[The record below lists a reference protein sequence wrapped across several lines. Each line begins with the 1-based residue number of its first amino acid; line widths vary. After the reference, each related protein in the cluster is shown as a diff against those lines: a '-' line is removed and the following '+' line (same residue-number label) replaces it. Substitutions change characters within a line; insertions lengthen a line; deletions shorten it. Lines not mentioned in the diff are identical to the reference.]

1 MERQVSAVTINLIKR
16 ENDYFVS
23 SKEVA
28 QRFGKRHKNILRD
41 IDNLQVSENFQRL
54 NFEQGV
60 EKDTNGIDQRVI
72 YMTRDGFSIL
82 AFGFTGSEAMQWKEN
97 FLMAFN
103 KMEDYIKEKIPLLE
117 SRIKSLESEKDL
129 LLLEQKKLPH
139 PNKGKVLIPIVVNTL
154 FGPDIEYKR
163 VKKDNKNYSD
173 LSYKEGELKRL
184 TQCAT
189 GMIRKMDEIAKDIA
203 LSRRN

>member
-1 MERQVSAVTINLIKR
+1 MDVQNAVTINLIKR

-28 QRFGKRHKNILRD
+28 ERFGKRHRDVRRNIQE
-41 IDNLQVSENFQRL
+41 LQVSDNFKAR
-54 NFEQGV
+54 NFSRCAEKNMNGV
-60 EKDTNGIDQRVI
+60 YSSVY
-72 YMTRDGFSIL
+72 YMTKDGFMML
-82 AFGFTGSEAMQWKEN
+82 AMGFTGKDAMQWKESYIA
-97 FLMAFN
+97 AFN
-103 KMEDYIKEKIPLLE
+103 KMEDYIKEKMPLLE
-117 SRIKSLESEKDL
+117 NLIDSLKTERNL

-139 PNKGKVLIPIVVNTL
+139 PNKGTVLIPIVVNTL

-184 TQCAT
+184 TQCT
-189 GMIRKMDEIAKDIA
+189 SGMIRKMDEIAKDIA